1 MWCPSSTWP
10 SSPCIEWVRAWA
22 CVRVYELVVASVV
35 CANVNVA
42 NWKHTVPC
50 GLLYKARG
58 VWPWLSLCVTE
69 CSFGTMRA
77 ACRTRSVL
85 RTGGASGVQELVA
98 MRQSAPSMDEQVRV
112 VPVPVSVQTARA
124 FAWVPIALPPNT
136 RRWTRLQKRAITGSA
151 FYRLSVH
158 TPPTPPR
165 YANTARPRLTPS
177 RSPTRSTH
185 LLTAG

>member
-1 MWCPSSTWP
+1 
-10 SSPCIEWVRAWA
+10 
-22 CVRVYELVVASVV
+22 
-35 CANVNVA
+35 
-42 NWKHTVPC
+42 
-50 GLLYKARG
+50 
-58 VWPWLSLCVTE
+58 
-69 CSFGTMRA
+69 
-77 ACRTRSVL
+77 
-85 RTGGASGVQELVA
+85 

-165 YANTARPRLTPS
+165 YANTARPRLTPF